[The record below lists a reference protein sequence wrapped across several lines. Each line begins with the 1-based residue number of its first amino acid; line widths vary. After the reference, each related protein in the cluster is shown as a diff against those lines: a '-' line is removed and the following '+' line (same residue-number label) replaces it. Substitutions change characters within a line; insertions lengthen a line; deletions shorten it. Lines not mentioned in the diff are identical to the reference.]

1 MEQLMKTAKGLRGFF
16 KVMQVV
22 LKIAV
27 VTCIVGLA
35 IIAAG
40 FLFDLDPSVIGEGYE
55 NIELGML
62 EFSLAEGYAPDA
74 RVILIQLAVEIAGA
88 LVVAFVCG
96 KAIRCVL
103 EMLEPMT
110 EGKPF
115 AGIIGANLKKLAVY
129 IIIMGVGVNLTQLAT
144 TVMSS
149 GHLLRPLLEGGA
161 FTRVTVQY
169 DFDLSF
175 LVTAGV
181 LFLLSYIFR
190 YGEELQQLSDETL

>member
-1 MEQLMKTAKGLRGFF
+1 MEQLMKTAKALRGLF
-16 KVMQVV
+16 KVLSVI
-22 LKIAV
+22 LKIAMV
-27 VTCIVGLA
+27 VCMVGLV

-40 FLFDLDPSVIGEGYE
+40 LLFDLDPGMIGEGYE
-55 NIELGML
+55 NISLGVL
-62 EFSLAEGYAPDA
+62 EFSLADGYAPA
-74 RVILIQLAVEIAGA
+74 PQTVLSQLAVEIVGA

-96 KAIRCVL
+96 KAIACVL
-103 EMLEPMT
+103 EILDPMT

-115 AGIIGANLKKLAVY
+115 TNVISANLKKLSVY
-129 IIIMGVGVNLTQLAT
+129 IIVMGVGVNLIQLAE

-161 FTRVTVQY
+161 FTKVTIQY
-169 DFDLSF
+169 GFDLSF
-175 LVTAGV
+175 LVTASV